1 MVFIDN
7 KEYIALQMC
16 FLTKKTNSL
25 ENKGNS
31 GNTLIIICL
40 LRGGLEEFARKKMG
54 KSLGNS
60 VFIANFAVE
69 FTRNLYSKKRNRK
82 I

>member
-1 MVFIDN
+1 MV
-7 KEYIALQMC
+7 
-16 FLTKKTNSL
+16 LT
-25 ENKGNS
+25 
-31 GNTLIIICL
+31 
-40 LRGGLEEFARKKMG
+40 LEEL